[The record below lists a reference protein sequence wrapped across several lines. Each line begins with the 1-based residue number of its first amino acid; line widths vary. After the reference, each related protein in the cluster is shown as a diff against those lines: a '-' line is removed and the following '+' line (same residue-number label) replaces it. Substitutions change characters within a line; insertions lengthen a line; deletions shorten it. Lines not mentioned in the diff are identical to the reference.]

1 MLCFT
6 KKNSWFNETE
16 KVFNIP
22 IADIY
27 EILNNYLDDYN
38 LPIEWFEN
46 KFEGEYDTINQIITA
61 QAIGMGTGCTSYA
74 FINA

>member
-1 MLCFT
+1 MFHE
-6 KKNSWFNETE
+6 KNSWFNETE
-16 KVFNIP
+16 QVFNIP